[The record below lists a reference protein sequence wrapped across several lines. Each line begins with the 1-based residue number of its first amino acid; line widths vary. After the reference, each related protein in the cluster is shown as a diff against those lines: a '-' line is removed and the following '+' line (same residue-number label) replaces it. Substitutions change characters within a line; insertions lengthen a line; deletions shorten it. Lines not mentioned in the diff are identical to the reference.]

1 MQITIKP
8 YNKQKLSNNRKESMV
23 IVGQKAPEFTLR
35 DQNDMPVSLNS
46 FKGKKVLVY
55 FYPRASTPGCT
66 VQACALRDVK
76 SEFDS
81 LNVVILGLSPDT
93 PKKLTNFT
101 NKQELNFTLL
111 ADEEHAICEAYGVW
125 QLKKFMGKEFMGVVR
140 TSFLIDENGNLEHI
154 FNKFK
159 TKDHHEVVLTYLR
172 NK

>member
-1 MQITIKP
+1 MLEIGQPAPKFSL
-8 YNKQKLSNNRKESMV
+8 QDQDSSV
-23 IVGQKAPEFTLR
+23 IDL
-35 DQNDMPVSLNS
+35 DS

-66 VQACALRDVK
+66 IQACALRDAK
-76 SEFDS
+76 AELNA
-81 LNVVILGLSPDT
+81 LNVVVLGISPDT

-111 ADEEHAICEAYGVW
+111 ADEDHATCEAYNVW
-125 QLKKFMGKEFMGVVR
+125 QLKKFMGRESMGVVR

-159 TKDHHEVVLTYLR
+159 TKDHHEVVLSYL
-172 NK
+172 NN